1 MHANY
6 GIGGVNMSWF
16 AAFMLKGIGVCVILA
31 VAATIAG
38 GFIDSNDQIFP
49 QKNAVYDAMGDN
61 IHDTK

>member
-16 AAFMLKGIGVCVILA
+16 AAFMLTGIGGCFILA

-38 GFIDSNDQIFP
+38 VFI
-49 QKNAVYDAMGDN
+49 KVYDEQ
-61 IHDTK
+61 

>member
-16 AAFMLKGIGVCVILA
+16 AAFMLKGIGVCFILA

-38 GFIDSNDQIFP
+38 VFIKD
-49 QKNAVYDAMGDN
+49 YDEQ
-61 IHDTK
+61 

>member
-38 GFIDSNDQIFP
+38 GFIKD
-49 QKNAVYDAMGDN
+49 YDEQ
-61 IHDTK
+61 